1 MSDRKY
7 TRERLFLLLDSDSEE
22 RAAFLRRFT
31 EDEQKALIYRFHKGP
46 GLGRV
51 DLNLTPPP
59 HLRLSIERI
68 ESELQVVAHPARPTL
83 PPRLRHLRLRR
94 VRVGAVARDRE
105 QS

>member
-1 MSDRKY
+1 MEEAVMSDRKY

-59 HLRLSIERI
+59 PFPDRQMKKVLQSAGKKVLQL
-68 ESELQVVAHPARPTL
+68 ELETL
-83 PPRLRHLRLRR
+83 
-94 VRVGAVARDRE
+94 DRE
-105 QS
+105 D